1 MPESDGRRSAPRNTP
16 AAADTNE
23 VLVGAPSK
31 DQYMVAPRSGSTARA
46 LGVQPLSAGMLNA
59 AVEGLDV
66 VRRIRRPRATVA
78 TLGIGQ
84 GEATDVLVVNME
96 PERAALMAATAPQLS
111 VGRNASLSY
120 GGGPVTAMREAPAIG
135 SMLSL
140 VGVKPKEIRFR
151 VLGANDK
158 PIDGVVVTLTGDT
171 VPSQGTTN
179 GKGEV
184 TLDLFTL
191 RDRPAR
197 SLFVMRSGGYWDLYL
212 TEPALS
218 DSAVNVIRL
227 KSYSETIHDFPQGFQ
242 YGWGQRVMALDR
254 LGSGLTGEGV
264 KIAIIDSGADNSHP
278 LLKHLRIGR
287 DFSDGADP
295 TTWNTDIVGHGS
307 HCAGV
312 IGARSETELRGFAP
326 GAEIHVLKV
335 FPGGRYDSLVDALDY
350 CIDHQIDVVN
360 MSLGGDDEINPVVE
374 ETLIAAVNAGV
385 ACIVAAGNSGDAV
398 KYPAKSPN
406 AFAVAAVGNVDEA
419 QPNTWDR
426 SNLRP
431 QFLAADGIFSPSF
444 TCYGPEVAVCAP
456 GVAIISTVPG
466 GAFEA
471 QTGTSMAAP
480 HVAGLSALLLAHHP
494 IFREALRGRN
504 QARVAGLF
512 SMIRSISVQYPFG
525 AERTGAGMPTLA
537 GLENILRPY
546 GPPPPA
552 TSGSGSSFTPQSAGP
567 GGVAPQQADPQLQ
580 AAIDQVLPAVQADPR
595 LAAWLLAQS
604 LGIQSYGTGPGW
616 AWAQNR
622 PGM

>member
-1 MPESDGRRSAPRNTP
+1 MPESDGRRSSAQRHSP
-16 AAADTNE
+16 AAAESNE

-31 DQYMVAPRSGSTARA
+31 DQYMIAPRSGSTARA

-66 VRRIRRPRATVA
+66 VRRIKRPRATVA

-96 PERAALMAATAPQLS
+96 PERAQLMAATAPQLS
-111 VGRNASLSY
+111 IGRNASLSY

-140 VGVKPKEIRFR
+140 IGVKPKEIRFR

-179 GKGEV
+179 NKGEV
-184 TLDLFTL
+184 VLDLYTL
-191 RDRPAR
+191 QDRPAR

-212 TEPALS
+212 TEPNLS
-218 DSAVNVIRL
+218 DSVANIVRL
-227 KSYSETIHDFPQGFQ
+227 RSYSETISGFPQGFQ
-242 YGWGQRVMALDR
+242 YGWGQRMMALDR
-254 LGSGLTGEGV
+254 VGSALTGEGV

-278 LLKHLRIGR
+278 LLSHLKSGR
-287 DFSDGADP
+287 DFSDGGNPAS
-295 TTWNTDIVGHGS
+295 WNTDVVGHGS

-312 IGARSETELRGFAP
+312 IGARSESELRGFAP

-431 QFLAADGIFSPSF
+431 QFLAADGVFSPSF
-444 TCYGPEVAVCAP
+444 TCHGPEVAVCAP

-480 HVAGLSALLLAHHP
+480 HVAGLSAVLLAHHP

-525 AERTGAGMPTLA
+525 PERTGAGMPTLA
-537 GLENILRPY
+537 GPEKILQPA
-546 GPPPPA
+546 GPAARPA
-552 TSGSGSSFTPQSAGP
+552 TAGGGSFTPQSAGP
-567 GGVAPQQADPQLQ
+567 GGSAPLQ
-580 AAIDQVLPAVQADPR
+580 VMVRWVGD
-595 LAAWLLAQS
+595 
-604 LGIQSYGTGPGW
+604 
-616 AWAQNR
+616 R
-622 PGM
+622 PDDSHHRPPSRGRGQMD